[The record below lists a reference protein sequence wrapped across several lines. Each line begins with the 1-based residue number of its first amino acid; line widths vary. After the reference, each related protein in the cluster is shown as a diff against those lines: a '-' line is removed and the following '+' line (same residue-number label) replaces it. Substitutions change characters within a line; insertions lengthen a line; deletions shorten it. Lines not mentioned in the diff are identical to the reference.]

1 MLFDTQSPSR
11 RRFVQVTFAF
21 LALLMG
27 GGLIFFGIGGA
38 TNGGGLFDAFSSNS
52 EINVDDTAKKNAE
65 AAEKVLAA
73 NPKDEAAAAKL
84 AKARVLIAT
93 QSAFDANGQVV
104 EDGGQELVTAADN
117 AWTKYLA
124 LGPAK
129 PDASAGI
136 QFSSFYAY
144 PGVAKYDKAAR
155 ALEAVLVS
163 RKPSS
168 GLYAQLAIYALA
180 SGNDDK
186 YKEARA
192 KALSLATSKER
203 RDGIAAQLD
212 EVKKQVDDA
221 RKAQVKAAE
230 ESSGGTGGDSGS
242 TTPPLKSLPS
252 LGGLQ

>member
-11 RRFVQVTFAF
+11 RRFVQVTFAS

-38 TNGGGLFDAFSSNS
+38 TNGGGLFDAFSSQGVS
-52 EINVDDTAKKNAE
+52 VDDTAKKNAE
-65 AAEKVLAA
+65 AAEKALAA

-84 AKARVLIAT
+84 AKARVLIAS
-93 QSAFDANGQVV
+93 QSAFDANGQII

-129 PDASAGI
+129 PDASAAI
-136 QFSSFYAY
+136 QYASFYA
-144 PGVAKYDKAAR
+144 GTQRFDKAAR
-155 ALEAVLVS
+155 AMEAVLVT

-168 GLYAQLAIYALA
+168 GLYAQLAVYALA
-180 SGNDDK
+180 SGNEDK

-192 KALSLATSKER
+192 KALALATSKER
-203 RDGIAAQLD
+203 RDGIASQLD
-212 EVKKQVDDA
+212 DVEKQVDEA
-221 RKAQVKAAE
+221 RKAQAEAAAE
-230 ESSGGTGGDSGS
+230 QSGGSTGDAKD
-242 TTPPLKSLPS
+242 TTPPLKSLPN

>member
-11 RRFVQVTFAF
+11 RRFVQVTFAS

-38 TNGGGLFDAFSSNS
+38 TNGGGLFDAFSNQGIS
-52 EINVDDTAKKNAE
+52 VDDTAKNNAE
-65 AAEKVLAA
+65 DAEKALAA

-93 QSAFDANGQVV
+93 QSAFDANGQVI

-136 QFSSFYAY
+136 QYASFYAY
-144 PGVAKYDKAAR
+144 PGVSKYDKAAR
-155 ALEAVLVS
+155 ALEAVLVT

-168 GLYAQLAIYALA
+168 GLYAQLAVYALA
-180 SGNDDK
+180 AGNDDK
-186 YKEARA
+186 YKEART
-192 KALSLATSKER
+192 KALALATSAER
-203 RDGIAAQLD
+203 RKGIAAQLD

-221 RKAQVKAAE
+221 RKAQAEAAAE
-230 ESSGGTGGDSGS
+230 QTGGSTGDTTD
-242 TTPPLKSLPS
+242 TTPPLKSLPN